1 MYRRTHRA
9 LAKAI
14 SEAASASGMDEAQI
28 VAITTRIA
36 DVCEENTPASASFDR
51 EVFVALAT
59 QRQMALPAEV

>member
-14 SEAASASGMDEAQI
+14 AEAAAASDLTEAQI
-28 VAITTRIA
+28 MAITTRIA
-36 DVCEENTPASASFDR
+36 DVCEESTPKSASFDR

-59 QRQMALPAEV
+59 RRQSTIEDI